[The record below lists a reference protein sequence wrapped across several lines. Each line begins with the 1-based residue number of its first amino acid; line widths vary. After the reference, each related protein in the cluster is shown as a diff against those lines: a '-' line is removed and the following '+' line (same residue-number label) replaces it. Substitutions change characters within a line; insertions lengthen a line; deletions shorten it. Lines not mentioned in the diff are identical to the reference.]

1 MSDTVKPGK
10 LYVYSGASG
19 VGKGTI
25 MKELLKAD
33 DSICLSVSATTREPR
48 PEEKNGIHYYFISR
62 EEFDSIVAEG
72 GFMEHATYCNNS
84 YGTLK
89 SEVEEK
95 LAAGKNVFL
104 EIDVQGALNIIKDY
118 PDCVSIFIMPPS
130 FETLEKRLRARNT
143 ETETQIRNRL
153 ETAMRE
159 IKLSEVYDYCVV
171 NDDLDKAVE
180 DVLAIVKK
188 ESEKN

>member
-1 MSDTVKPGK
+1 MSNTVKPGK

-48 PEEKNGIHYYFISR
+48 PEEKNGVHYYFLSR

>member
-25 MKELLKAD
+25 MKELLKVD

-48 PEEKNGIHYYFISR
+48 PEEKNGVHYYFLSR

>member
-1 MSDTVKPGK
+1 MSDTVKSGK
-10 LYVYSGASG
+10 LFVYSGASG

-25 MKELLKAD
+25 MKELLKRD
-33 DSICLSVSATTREPR
+33 ESIYLSVSATTREPR
-48 PEEKNGIHYYFISR
+48 AGEINGVQYYFMTQ
-62 EEFDSIVAEG
+62 EMFDKIAAED
-72 GFMEHATYCNNS
+72 GFLEYATYCNNS

-89 SEVEEK
+89 IEVEEK
-95 LAAGKNVFL
+95 LAMGKNVFL

-153 ETAMRE
+153 EAAMRE
-159 IKLSEVYDYCVV
+159 IKLSEVYDYSVV
-171 NDDLDKAVE
+171 NNDLDKAVE
-180 DVLAIVKK
+180 DVLAIVRK
-188 ESEKN
+188 ESANS

>member
-1 MSDTVKPGK
+1 MSNTVKPGK

-48 PEEKNGIHYYFISR
+48 PEEKNGVHYYFLSR

-153 ETAMRE
+153 ETALRE

>member
-25 MKELLKAD
+25 MKELLKVD

-48 PEEKNGIHYYFISR
+48 PEEKNGVHYYFLSR

-153 ETAMRE
+153 ETALRE

>member
-48 PEEKNGIHYYFISR
+48 PEEKNGVHYYFLSR

>member
-48 PEEKNGIHYYFISR
+48 PEEKNGVHYYFLSR

-153 ETAMRE
+153 ETALRE

>member
-25 MKELLKAD
+25 MKELLKVD
-33 DSICLSVSATTREPR
+33 DSISLAVSATTREPR
-48 PEEKNGIHYYFISR
+48 PEEKNGVHYYFLSR

-153 ETAMRE
+153 ETALRE

>member
-33 DSICLSVSATTREPR
+33 DSIYLSISATTREPR
-48 PEEKNGIHYYFISR
+48 PEEKNGVHYYFLSR

>member
-25 MKELLKAD
+25 MKELLKVD

-48 PEEKNGIHYYFISR
+48 PEEKNGVHYYFLSR

-118 PDCVSIFIMPPS
+118 PDCVSIFIMPPAS
-130 FETLEKRLRARNT
+130 KLSRSGFGQEIPKQKLKS
-143 ETETQIRNRL
+143 
-153 ETAMRE
+153 ETA
-159 IKLSEVYDYCVV
+159 
-171 NDDLDKAVE
+171 
-180 DVLAIVKK
+180 
-188 ESEKN
+188 

>member
-48 PEEKNGIHYYFISR
+48 PEEKNGVHYYFLSR

-84 YGTLK
+84 YGTLR

>member
-25 MKELLKAD
+25 MKELLKKD
-33 DSICLSVSATTREPR
+33 ESIYLSVSATTREPR
-48 PEEKNGIHYYFISR
+48 PGEENGVQYYFLST
-62 EEFDSIVAEG
+62 EEFDRVVEEG
-72 GFMEHATYCNNS
+72 GFLEHAKYCNNS

-89 SEVEEK
+89 KEVEEK
-95 LAAGKNVFL
+95 LLDGKNVFL
-104 EIDVQGALNIIKDY
+104 EIDVQGALNVIKDY

-130 FETLEKRLRARNT
+130 FETLERRLRLRNT
-143 ETETQIRNRL
+143 ETETEIRNRL

-159 IKLSEVYDYCVV
+159 IKLSEVYDYSVV

-180 DVLAIVKK
+180 EVLAIVRK
-188 ESEKN
+188 ESEDN